1 MRRGLQ
7 VASVL
12 AGAAVLAG
20 GGWIAGRRIKS
31 PDAAARDA
39 APPPAGTITVP
50 VESRVL
56 STNVITRGAVRYD
69 EGSTVRVAKGTGAA
83 GVVTRSSPEVGGTIV
98 EGALVVETDS
108 RPTVVFTGELP
119 SYRDITPGTQGDD
132 VRQLQAAL
140 TRLGVY
146 NGPVDGTFGPA
157 AQDAVAAYYRKMG
170 YEPRPPSKAERDAVV
185 EAQRRL
191 DVARDAVRQS
201 GNALTAAQA
210 GPKVSER
217 MRLDADV
224 KRARDELAK
233 AQAARQ
239 PAIDDA
245 NQAVNDA
252 TLEAAAA
259 DAARDTAVGARTTAR
274 AGTNPDTGVHV
285 TAGEL
290 AGFERAATDAELA
303 ARRAH
308 RTLDDAA
315 AKADATP
322 AAQDALIAAAQEGVT
337 LAVQTR
343 TEALAAVDTA
353 ALESAAN
360 DAARSLSDAERA
372 LADAT
377 AAAGVVVPE
386 SELVFLKDLP
396 RRIDQSDAVRG
407 EPLPDTVMAVSGTE
421 LVVEATVSSADRRF
435 VRKDAKVQLDE
446 QSQGIALDGT
456 VSFVAEQPGTGSC
469 NGSAAGA
476 GSGGS
481 GSGSGG
487 AAGGGSPGGGGSGSG
502 GSGGAGSATDRFCV
516 RIKPGTLPAKLKPT
530 DLRGVNLRVTIPVQS
545 TNGKVNAVPVAA
557 LSAGA
562 DGTPRVDVEDQPG
575 AAPRSV
581 PVRTGLSAGGYVEV
595 TAIDGALKVGDR
607 VVVGRKAST
616 SGTSTGGATTVAAS
630 KT

>member
-56 STNVITRGAVRYD
+56 STNVITRGSVRYD
-69 EGSTVRVAKGTGAA
+69 EGSSVRVAKGAGAA
-83 GVVTRSSPEVGGTIV
+83 GIVTRSSPDVGGTIT

-108 RPTVVFTGELP
+108 RPTLVFTGELP

-146 NGPVDGTFGPA
+146 SGAVDGTFGPA
-157 AQDAVAAYYRKMG
+157 AQEAVTAYYRKMG
-170 YEPRPPSKAERDAVV
+170 YEPRPPSKAERDAVS

-191 DVARDAVRQS
+191 DAARDAVRQAT
-201 GNALTAAQA
+201 NALTAAQA
-210 GPKVSER
+210 GPKTSER

-239 PAIDDA
+239 PTIDDA
-245 NQAVNDA
+245 NRAVNDA
-252 TLEAAAA
+252 SLEAVAA
-259 DAARDTAVGARTTAR
+259 DAGRDTAVAARTTAR
-274 AGTNPDTGVHV
+274 AGTNPDTGTHV
-285 TAGEL
+285 TASEL
-290 AGFERAATDAELA
+290 AAFERGATDAELA
-303 ARRAH
+303 ARRAR
-308 RTLDDAA
+308 RTLDDAT

-322 AAQDALIAAAQEGVT
+322 AAQDALITAAQDGVT

-360 DAARSLSDAERA
+360 DAARSLSDGERA

-396 RRIDQSDAVRG
+396 RRIDQSDAARG

-456 VSFVAEQPGTGSC
+456 VTFVAEQAGTGSC
-469 NGSAAGA
+469 TGSAA
-476 GSGGS
+476 GS

-487 AAGGGSPGGGGSGSG
+487 PAAGGSGSPGATSPG
-502 GSGGAGSATDRFCV
+502 GGSATDRFCV

-545 TNGKVNAVPVAA
+545 TNGEVTAVPVAA

-575 AAPRSV
+575 ASPRSV

-595 TAIDGALKVGDR
+595 NAIDGALKVGDR
-607 VVVGRKAST
+607 VVVGRKAAT
-616 SGTSTGGATTVAAS
+616 SATTSGATTTLAAS